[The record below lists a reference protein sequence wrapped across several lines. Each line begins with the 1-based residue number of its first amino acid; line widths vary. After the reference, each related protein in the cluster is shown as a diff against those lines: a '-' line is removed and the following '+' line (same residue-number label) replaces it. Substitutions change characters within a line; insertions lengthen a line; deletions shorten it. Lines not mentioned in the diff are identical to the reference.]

1 VKVEGSEIG
10 IEGGV
15 VGEEATTGTGAGV
28 GVMTGAVAGAGAGAG
43 AGGGV
48 MAGAVAL
55 AGVGVMT
62 GAVAVAGAGVGVMT
76 GAVAVAGAGVGVM
89 TGAVAVAGAVVGVMT
104 GAVAVAGAV
113 VGAMTGAVAIAGA
126 VVGVM
131 TGAVAV
137 ARAGIAAE
145 GVTPGAVDSP
155 PQADM
160 PEATASK
167 MTLNNEFIF
176 MFSPWCLD
184 KQSSQSRKAGGHFQD
199 QVRLNLIDT
208 NNIYEFNIFGN
219 YSLKQLFRQL
229 IRALKQCSYQLSNNY
244 ARG

>member
-1 VKVEGSEIG
+1 
-10 IEGGV
+10 
-15 VGEEATTGTGAGV
+15 
-28 GVMTGAVAGAGAGAG
+28 
-43 AGGGV
+43 
-48 MAGAVAL
+48 MA
-55 AGVGVMT
+55 
-62 GAVAVAGAGVGVMT
+62 
-76 GAVAVAGAGVGVM
+76 
-89 TGAVAVAGAVVGVMT
+89 
-104 GAVAVAGAV
+104 
-113 VGAMTGAVAIAGA
+113 
-126 VVGVM
+126 
-131 TGAVAV
+131 GAVAV

-145 GVTPGAVDSP
+145 GVAPGAVDSP

-229 IRALKQCSYQLSNNY
+229 IRALKQRSYQLSNNY